1 MCGGKEGAK
10 GGACQPSQVFSHPL
24 PRPIP
29 AQVPKQHPGAMG
41 SKMSAAASP
50 QPAQL
55 TSCGTLEPS
64 LAMTMLPRP
73 AVLPG

>member
-1 MCGGKEGAK
+1 
-10 GGACQPSQVFSHPL
+10 
-24 PRPIP
+24 
-29 AQVPKQHPGAMG
+29 MG